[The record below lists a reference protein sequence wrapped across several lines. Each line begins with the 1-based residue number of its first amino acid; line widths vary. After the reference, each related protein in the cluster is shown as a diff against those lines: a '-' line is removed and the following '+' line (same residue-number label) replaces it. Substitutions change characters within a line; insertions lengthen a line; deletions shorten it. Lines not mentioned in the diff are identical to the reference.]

1 MNEKTFMI
9 FSHSNSSRAEV
20 NLRLTLAALALL
32 LTVMF
37 GARVWAQDD
46 APVIISDGSLTFQ
59 SAVKWSNYS
68 SPDANTK
75 VHPDSGRTVT
85 RVAITMPG
93 HNQTIPFSNQKCT
106 VTVTYNSQDFVFTTG
121 GNGKGLRVTGPL
133 DSLQRGASDNQ
144 LVHRITNRKIS
155 RVVVAQGNQT
165 VFDNTATG
173 GTQIV
178 ISYR

>member
-1 MNEKTFMI
+1 MT
-9 FSHSNSSRAEV
+9 FSHFNSPRAQV

-32 LTVMF
+32 LTAIF

-46 APVIISDGSLTFQ
+46 APVIITDGSLTFQ
-59 SAVKWSNYS
+59 SAVKWPNYS

-75 VHPDSGRTVT
+75 VHPDTGRAVT
-85 RVAITMPG
+85 QVAITMPG

-106 VTVTYNSQDFVFTTG
+106 VTVTYNSQDFVFSTG

-133 DSLQRGASDNQ
+133 GSLQRGASDNH
-144 LVHRITNRKIS
+144 LVHRTTNKKIS

-165 VFDNTATG
+165 VFDNTAAG
-173 GTQIV
+173 GTRIA